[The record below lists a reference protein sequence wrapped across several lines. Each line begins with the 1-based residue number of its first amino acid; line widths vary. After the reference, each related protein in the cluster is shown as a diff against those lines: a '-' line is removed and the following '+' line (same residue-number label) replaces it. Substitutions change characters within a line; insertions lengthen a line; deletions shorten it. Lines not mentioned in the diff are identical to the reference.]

1 MDLRFSAE
9 DERFRA
15 EVRDFLAAKLTPEM
29 REAAM
34 KTTTVFA
41 DKELAMRWQAILVA
55 RGWAVPAWPR
65 EHGGTDWSPTQ
76 KYIFGE
82 ECAKARAPGLIPLG
96 LRMLAPVLFRY
107 GTEAQK
113 RHYLPRMLS
122 GEHYWCQGYSEPG
135 SGSDLSS
142 LKTTAVKDGDDYLVN
157 GTKIWTTHAQFAD
170 HIFCLVRTNPSGKPQ
185 AGITF
190 LLIPMNT
197 PGITVEPIITLAGD
211 HEVNQVFFDDVR
223 VPQSNRVGP
232 ENEGWT
238 VAKYLLEFER
248 GGGGATPRL
257 KVELDELKAIA
268 RHERTE
274 RVALLDEPGFR
285 KRIAELE
292 VRTSALEFAEL
303 VNLARMARGESPGA
317 GSSLAK
323 NTSVDIE
330 QQINTLKLEAIQ
342 HYGLPHANLISLNG
356 HNEGLGRAGVC
367 RDGDGALSQLAGGI
381 GVRRVAGSAEEHH
394 RQGGARSLNPHPW
407 PMVGAISRSRSAID
421 ACRLP
426 GWHDCGPGPRGT
438 RPGCPHFPTCPDPR
452 GARPRSRRRVRCR

>member
-15 EVRDFLAAKLTPEM
+15 EVREFLAAKLTPEM

-41 DKELAMRWQAILVA
+41 DKELAMRWQALLVA

-107 GTEAQK
+107 GTEEQK

-142 LKTTAVKDGDDYLVN
+142 LKTTAVRDGDDYLVN

-268 RHERTE
+268 RHERADG
-274 RVALLDEPGFR
+274 VALFDEPGFR
-285 KRIAELE
+285 KRIADLE

-303 VNLARMARGESPGA
+303 VNLARMSRGESPGA

-356 HNEGLGRAGVC
+356 HNESWVGPAYAETVTARYLNSRAASVFGGSKEVQKNIIAKAVLGL
-367 RDGDGALSQLAGGI
+367 
-381 GVRRVAGSAEEHH
+381 
-394 RQGGARSLNPHPW
+394 
-407 PMVGAISRSRSAID
+407 
-421 ACRLP
+421 
-426 GWHDCGPGPRGT
+426 
-438 RPGCPHFPTCPDPR
+438 
-452 GARPRSRRRVRCR
+452 